1 MDYEKNDQVFFHLRT
16 EIRSSLVK
24 FIKESTY
31 LTIKKS
37 ENIINLM
44 IDYIELLKHINLTM

>member
-16 EIRSSLVK
+16 DICSSLVK

>member
-16 EIRSSLVK
+16 DICSSLVK

-37 ENIINLM
+37 GNIINMM

>member
-16 EIRSSLVK
+16 DICSSPVK

-37 ENIINLM
+37 ENIINKM